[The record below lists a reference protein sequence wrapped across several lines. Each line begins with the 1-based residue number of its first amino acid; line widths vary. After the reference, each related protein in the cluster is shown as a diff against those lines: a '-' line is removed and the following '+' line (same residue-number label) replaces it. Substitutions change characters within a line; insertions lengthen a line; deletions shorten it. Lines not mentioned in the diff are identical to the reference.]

1 LSIVAKTSC
10 RPGTMNLPAASIT
23 SASRGIVVARRVPTA
38 VMRPS
43 WTMTT
48 LSRMSAVP
56 LPKAD
61 TSTTVPP
68 TNTMECARFS

>member
-1 LSIVAKTSC
+1 
-10 RPGTMNLPAASIT
+10 MNLPVVSTT
-23 SASRGIVVARRVPTA
+23 SASRGIFVARRVPTA
-38 VMRPS
+38 VMRPF

-48 LSRMSAVP
+48 LSRMSPVP

-68 TNTMECARFS
+68 MNAMECARFS